1 LVVKEDNYGQNRRY
15 HIWWIVAFMLI
26 YLIPYFYVS
35 FQHKKREM
43 ANSLMSAYHNEYQ
56 NKSRIFHLGNGDFL
70 QAKRDGSDYNSPRY
84 LLKIIANDKLSLQSE
99 RYQLNPKQSY
109 LEKESIIEFNLK
121 ELELID
127 TVNINKDSLM
137 LSFEN
142 YRNNIITKDGTKLN
156 IEKVFSVNHPEIK
169 QGGGSYR
176 DRDTS
181 FFSSIDFNYDIMPI
195 NIINIEKISGNV
207 EWEVDL
213 PVATNYNEEQKRG
226 SFSLGLTSKKY
237 LYDFKA
243 RLSIM
248 YGDKLHKYIVEGN
261 RDNSVLYLEY

>member
-1 LVVKEDNYGQNRRY
+1 
-15 HIWWIVAFMLI
+15 
-26 YLIPYFYVS
+26 
-35 FQHKKREM
+35 
-43 ANSLMSAYHNEYQ
+43 
-56 NKSRIFHLGNGDFL
+56 
-70 QAKRDGSDYNSPRY
+70 
-84 LLKIIANDKLSLQSE
+84 
-99 RYQLNPKQSY
+99 
-109 LEKESIIEFNLK
+109 
-121 ELELID
+121 
-127 TVNINKDSLM
+127 
-137 LSFEN
+137 
-142 YRNNIITKDGTKLN
+142 
-156 IEKVFSVNHPEIK
+156 
-169 QGGGSYR
+169 
-176 DRDTS
+176 
-181 FFSSIDFNYDIMPI
+181 MPI